1 MTTLRAPASI
11 HGFGLCFEEPLLKP
25 FTPPGHDHL
34 SRPRLLQTPQN
45 THETCSFPA
54 TDDGEMAAASGRR
67 ALRLPLDKSPR
78 KLPVRKSLPRRPTPI
93 IRWHCFEPPLMTR
106 LSLDTRIPPPCRP
119 PRGKGRA
126 RGRRARGRIR
136 PRRLRFP
143 TLQRS
148 PGWHCLHARVN
159 NQPGYCDR
167 RCCLKL
173 DQCGTLSGAF
183 YREFDQLHTNY
194 AHACPMTAIK
204 LNGVQRFQGLPLRPS
219 PRHPP
224 PR

>member
-1 MTTLRAPASI
+1 MTMKWWQLLFGVITPPSRQVTSKTVQSEVAVSALDPDNSVALLRAASDDSIVFGYTDPA
-11 HGFGLCFEEPLLKP
+11 PL
-25 FTPPGHDHL
+25 
-34 SRPRLLQTPQN
+34 S
-45 THETCSFPA
+45 
-54 TDDGEMAAASGRR
+54 
-67 ALRLPLDKSPR
+67 
-78 KLPVRKSLPRRPTPI
+78 
-93 IRWHCFEPPLMTR
+93 
-106 LSLDTRIPPPCRP
+106 P

-126 RGRRARGRIR
+126 SGSDARGRIK
-136 PRRLRFP
+136 PCRLRFP

-219 PRHPP
+219 PGTPTPGKQR
-224 PR
+224 